1 MENLDAKAEELWK
14 KFFVLSQEMLK
25 FLEREEIDL
34 FLSLMEQRGQIQ
46 NMLEVLGPSKWT
58 KSLAGQQLYQQLMPV
73 DRQIHYKAR
82 QWLNKSKKSQQV
94 VSAYDRMSAAAAG
107 SIFNRQL

>member
-1 MENLDAKAEELWK
+1 METCDAKAEELWQ
-14 KFFVLSQEMLK
+14 KFFVLSKEMLK

-46 NMLEVLGPSKWT
+46 EMLAALGPSSWT
-58 KSLAGQQLYQQLMPV
+58 KSLAGQNLYQQLMPV

-82 QWLNKSKKSQQV
+82 QWLNKSKKSQQA
-94 VSAYDRMSAAAAG
+94 VSAYDKMSASAAG
-107 SIFNRQL
+107 SIFNRQF